1 MDGSSCQIW
10 QPPKNESHLRENE
23 TLASACCDPLIPGN
37 SIVRAIRVF
46 LELLSGFKCPG
57 AIVFGELPKQSTGKI
72 QKFRLREQ
80 EWTVQYEVCHVN

>member
-1 MDGSSCQIW
+1 MDGSSGQIW
-10 QPPKNESHLRENE
+10 QLSKNENHLRENE
-23 TLASACCDPLIPGN
+23 TLASACRDPLIPGN

-57 AIVFGELPKQSTGKI
+57 AIAFGELPKQSTGKI

-80 EWTVQYEVCHVN
+80 ESTVQHQGAM